1 MVKLI
6 HVAVG
11 VILGADG
18 KILIARRP
26 QTAHQGGLWEFPGG
40 KVDAGESVHQALVR
54 ELQEELAI
62 SVIAS
67 EPLIQIRH
75 HYADKSVL
83 LDVHKVNQ
91 FEGEPQGA
99 EGQPICWVTPGELNN
114 FEFPAANKPIIKAI
128 TLPDQYLITGAFVDE
143 HDFCC
148 RLLYALEQ
156 GIRIVQLRLGSVD
169 LSAHRQLLKRT
180 VELCERFSATLLIN
194 TSVDNFIQAITEF
207 PTAKI
212 GLHLNCHHALAA
224 SVRPIPADYLLGVSC
239 HNAQE
244 IIQAQTI
251 GADYLL
257 LSPVKVTATHPHAT
271 PMGWDAFKTLVEL
284 ANVPVYA
291 LGGVCAGDLEAAK
304 AAGAQGVAGISAWW
318 LATTTQV

>member
-18 KILIARRP
+18 KILIAKRP
-26 QTAHQGGLWEFPGG
+26 QAAHQGGLWEFPGG
-40 KVDAGESVHQALVR
+40 KVDAGESVHQALLR

-62 SVIAS
+62 VVTAS

-75 HYADKSVL
+75 HYSDKSVL
-83 LDVHKVNQ
+83 LDVHKVTQ

-99 EGQPICWVTPGELNN
+99 EGQPICWVAPDELNN
-114 FEFPAANKPIIKAI
+114 FEFPAANKPIINAI
-128 TLPDQYLITGAFVDE
+128 TLPGQYLITGAFADE
-143 HDFCC
+143 HDFYC

-156 GIRIVQLRLGSVD
+156 GIRIVQLRLGRVD
-169 LSAHRQLLKRT
+169 LVAHRPLLKRT
-180 VELCERFSATLLIN
+180 VELCESFSATLLIN
-194 TSVDNFIQAITEF
+194 TGVDTFVQAITEF

-212 GLHLNCHHALAA
+212 GLHLNCHRALAA
-224 SVRPIPADYLLGVSC
+224 SGRPIPADYLLGVSC
-239 HNAQE
+239 HNEQE
-244 IIQAQTI
+244 IIQAQAI

-257 LSPVKVTATHPHAT
+257 VSPVKATATHPHTT
-271 PMGWDAFKTLVEL
+271 PMGWDAFKALVEL

-291 LGGVCAGDLEAAK
+291 LGGVCASDLEAAK
-304 AAGAQGVAGISAWW
+304 GAGAQGVAGISAWW
-318 LATTTQV
+318 